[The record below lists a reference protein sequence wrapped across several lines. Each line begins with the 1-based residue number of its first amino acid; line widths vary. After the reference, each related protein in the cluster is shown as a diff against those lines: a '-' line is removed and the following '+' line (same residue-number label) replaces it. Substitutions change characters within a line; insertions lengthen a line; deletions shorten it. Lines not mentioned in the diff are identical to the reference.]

1 MKSGNKKAEKTSRM
15 PQRRYEEEEETTK
28 STISP
33 DLVNRATSDS
43 LEPSSITILS
53 WNISNCQPSHE
64 APVNFF
70 TNRNKCEAEIVR
82 EIMKHKADVLCLQ
95 ECPEA
100 NWKPT
105 LLARFYT
112 LVGSEISHC
121 NYTQL
126 WVRNN
131 MFFQR
136 ITKCDAPSVAAVA
149 LVDEYVIGLSSSHL
163 IPEKKNS
170 LIRFEQIKSLKNCFP
185 CGMAFLIGG
194 DFNMRKSED
203 KPVEERL
210 GLVDAWKAGESR
222 QNHMYTWNSFS
233 NQYHGPEAFK
243 FRCRFDRIFINKGSN
258 TSRPPNPTMAK
269 VDFKL
274 VANKPLIMR
283 EGGKCYKFYL
293 SDHYGILST
302 VH

>member
-15 PQRRYEEEEETTK
+15 LQRKYEDQEKTTK
-28 STISP
+28 STTSP
-33 DLVNRATSDS
+33 NLVNRATSDS
-43 LEPSSITILS
+43 LELSALTILS

-64 APVNFF
+64 APGKFF

-105 LLARFYT
+105 FLARFYT
-112 LVGSEISHC
+112 LVGSE
-121 NYTQL
+121 NQL

-163 IPEKKNS
+163 IPGKKNS
-170 LIRFEQIKSLKNCFP
+170 LIRFEQIKSLKKCFP
-185 CGMAFLIGG
+185 CGMAFVMAG

-222 QNHMYTWNSFS
+222 QNHMYTW
-233 NQYHGPEAFK
+233 
-243 FRCRFDRIFINKGSN
+243 
-258 TSRPPNPTMAK
+258 
-269 VDFKL
+269 
-274 VANKPLIMR
+274 
-283 EGGKCYKFYL
+283 
-293 SDHYGILST
+293 
-302 VH
+302 